1 MTTQTDVSRYR
12 DFLQEEVDGLFIYHT
27 LHDIEEDP
35 DLKDL
40 YERLIANEQRH
51 LDLWQAELTK
61 AGVDPTPGPPSM
73 RARILMRL
81 ARTFGADLVL
91 PIIKNFESGAESM
104 YRGDPVAEA
113 AGLVEDEGA
122 HAKVFGILGGGGHG
136 NEGGVKGSVIGRVES
151 RHRALGGGNALRAA
165 VLGANDGLVSNLAL
179 VAGVAGANP
188 GHSTVVLAGVA
199 GLLAGAASMALGE
212 WISVTTSLEATQ
224 TQIDVEREELRLMPE
239 AEAEELALIYQ
250 ARGMRREEAEAL
262 SKSVMA
268 NPEQALATLARE
280 ELGVIPEELGSA
292 MTAAVTS
299 FVLFAI
305 GAMMPVLPFLFLDGT
320 SALVGG
326 ALLSAIGLFG
336 LGAGMTLLTGR
347 NPWYAGVRQF
357 VLGLAAAAITF
368 GVGWLI
374 GSATGI

>member
-1 MTTQTDVSRYR
+1 MTTTHPDVSKYR
-12 DFLQEEVDGLFIYHT
+12 EFLQEEVDGLFIYHT

-51 LDLWQAELTK
+51 LDLWQNELAK
-61 AGVDPTPGPPSM
+61 AGVDSTPGPPSM

-91 PIIKNFESGAESM
+91 PIIKNFETGAESM
-104 YRGDPVAEA
+104 YRGDAVAEA

-122 HAKVFGILGGGGHG
+122 HAKVFGILGSGHG
-136 NEGGVKGSVIGRVES
+136 NEDGVKGSVIGRVES

-188 GHSTVVLAGVA
+188 GNSTVILAGIA
-199 GLLAGAASMALGE
+199 GLLAGACSMALGE
-212 WISVTTSLEATQ
+212 WISVTTSLEATN
-224 TQIDVEREELRLMPE
+224 TQIEVEREELRLMPE

-250 ARGMRREEAEAL
+250 ARGMRRNEAEAL
-262 SKSVMA
+262 SRSVMA
-268 NPEQALATLARE
+268 DPEQALATLARE
-280 ELGVIPEELGSA
+280 ELGVVPEELGSA

-305 GAMMPVLPFLFLDGT
+305 GAVMPILPFVFVQGT
-320 SALVGG
+320 PALIGG
-326 ALLSAIGLFG
+326 ALFSGIGLFG
-336 LGAGMTLLTGR
+336 LGAGMTLLT
-347 NPWYAGVRQF
+347 
-357 VLGLAAAAITF
+357 
-368 GVGWLI
+368 
-374 GSATGI
+374 

>member
-1 MTTQTDVSRYR
+1 MTTASDVTRYR
-12 DFLQEEVDGLFIYHT
+12 EYLQEEVDGLYIYRT
-27 LHDIEEDP
+27 LAEIEEDP

-51 LDLWQAELTK
+51 LDLWESEITK
-61 AGVDPTPGPPSM
+61 AGGTIAEGKPSF
-73 RARILMRL
+73 RARALMRI
-81 ARTFGADLVL
+81 ARTFGADMVL

-104 YRGDPVAEA
+104 YRGDAVAEA

-122 HAKVFGILGGGGHG
+122 HARVFGILGSGSAS
-136 NEGGVKGSVIGRVES
+136 GVKGSVIGRVET

-188 GHSTVVLAGVA
+188 GNSTVILAGVA

-224 TQIDVEREELRLMPE
+224 AQIEVEREEIRLMPE

-250 ARGMRREEAEAL
+250 ARGMPRSEAEAL
-262 SKSVMA
+262 ARSIIS
-268 NPEQALATLARE
+268 NPDHALATMSRE
-280 ELGVIPEELGSA
+280 ELGVVPEELGSA

-299 FVLFAI
+299 FILFAL
-305 GAMMPVLPFLFLDGT
+305 GAVMPVLPFLFFEGVAALAG
-320 SALVGG
+320 SAV
-326 ALLSAIGLFG
+326 LSSAGLFF
-336 LGAGMTLLTGR
+336 LGGGMTLLTGR
-347 NPWYAGVRQF
+347 NPWYAGVRQLA
-357 VLGLAAAAITF
+357 LGLAAAVLTYVVGGLVG
-368 GVGWLI
+368 GV
-374 GSATGI
+374 AGI

>member
-1 MTTQTDVSRYR
+1 MTTQADVARYR
-12 DFLQEEVDGLFIYHT
+12 EFLQEEVDGLFIYHT
-27 LHDIEEDP
+27 LHEIEEDP

-51 LDLWQAELTK
+51 LDLWLAELAK
-61 AGVDPTPGPPSM
+61 AGAETTPGRPSF
-73 RARILMRL
+73 RARALMRL

-104 YRGDPVAEA
+104 YRGDAVAEA

-122 HAKVFGILGGGGHG
+122 HARVFGILGS
-136 NEGGVKGSVIGRVES
+136 NQGVKGSVIGRVET

-188 GHSTVVLAGVA
+188 GNSTVILAGVA

-212 WISVTTSLEATQ
+212 WISVTTSVEATQ
-224 TQIDVEREELRLMPE
+224 SQIEVEREELRLMPE

-250 ARGMRREEAEAL
+250 ARGMPRLEAEAL
-262 SKSVMA
+262 AKAVMA
-268 NPEQALATLARE
+268 NPEQALATMARE
-280 ELGVIPEELGSA
+280 ELGVVPEELGAA

-299 FVLFAI
+299 FILFAL
-305 GAMMPVLPFLFLDGT
+305 GAIMPVLPFFFLEGIPALFA
-320 SALVGG
+320 SA
-326 ALLSAIGLFG
+326 ALSAVGLFG
-336 LGAGMTLLTGR
+336 LGGGMTLLTGR
-347 NPWYAGVRQF
+347 NPWYAGARQLA
-357 VLGLAAAAITF
+357 LGLAAAVLTYVIGGLVG
-368 GVGWLI
+368 GV
-374 GSATGI
+374 AGI